1 MEDSNLLA
9 FQRHRLVLVAA
20 LAAII
25 LGYMATLLAYFSG
38 RNYLSLSTIFICASV
53 SALIYL
59 GVYFY
64 VRRYPEHRSSRFAV
78 LGAIAIMLCIYD
90 GFVSASP
97 EVYVNF
103 YILIVASIIYSEV
116 FVTVICTILVII
128 AHAVLVALIP
138 ELVPEANRA
147 SIMLVRYSDFIL
159 VGIMAALVTNFTHK
173 IAQMAISGQKTA
185 ENQAE
190 HLNKVAK
197 GVAEKSE
204 MLAASSEE
212 LLASATEGGQAAEQV
227 YASIESLS
235 QAFVESASYAN
246 QTSEVARQMSQALNS
261 AGHNVEQVTEQ
272 SSKFRNIVEKGLTAI
287 EQQTEFVTHNTKAQ
301 LSVQKEV
308 HLLRDKSEQIQNIVT
323 LIRGI
328 ADQTNLLALN
338 AAIEAARAGEAGR
351 GFAVVAEEVRK
362 LAEESGEAAQN
373 ITRLINEIINGMA
386 STVEEID
393 KATQIQNQQVEAVED
408 TQRMFIGIEQGAVQ
422 IDNAI
427 QELSAALEQILAS
440 TDEMV
445 RQVESISSSTEK
457 SAGSLDEIGRQTE
470 MQLATSRSLADM
482 AAQFTEAAAELNTIS
497 AQSTAQ

>member
-1 MEDSNLLA
+1 MPTKL
-9 FQRHRLVLVAA
+9 
-20 LAAII
+20 
-25 LGYMATLLAYFSG
+25 
-38 RNYLSLSTIFICASV
+38 
-53 SALIYL
+53 
-59 GVYFY
+59 
-64 VRRYPEHRSSRFAV
+64 
-78 LGAIAIMLCIYD
+78 
-90 GFVSASP
+90 
-97 EVYVNF
+97 
-103 YILIVASIIYSEV
+103 
-116 FVTVICTILVII
+116 
-128 AHAVLVALIP
+128 
-138 ELVPEANRA
+138 
-147 SIMLVRYSDFIL
+147 
-159 VGIMAALVTNFTHK
+159 
-173 IAQMAISGQKTA
+173 
-185 ENQAE
+185 
-190 HLNKVAK
+190 
-197 GVAEKSE
+197 
-204 MLAASSEE
+204 
-212 LLASATEGGQAAEQV
+212 
-227 YASIESLS
+227 
-235 QAFVESASYAN
+235 
-246 QTSEVARQMSQALNS
+246 EVARQMSQALNS

-386 STVEEID
+386 STVGEID

-457 SAGSLDEIGRQTE
+457 SAGSLMKSVGKPKCSWLLHDRWQIWQHSLPRPPQS
-470 MQLATSRSLADM
+470 LILFRSIYRSITFNNSGACYI
-482 AAQFTEAAAELNTIS
+482 FTGQVFSYFQRFIRSVLRPFIL
-497 AQSTAQ
+497 